1 MTASMQLA
9 ASLPFLGYKQRN
21 AVLDSYFY
29 DTIGLTLEERAKLS
43 PLVDSEG
50 SIVVVPPSDS
60 GRPIRH
66 YKSPLR
72 FVNKEGQTI
81 RAIAVAGV
89 GNSVLGT
96 AALARSIANALDTDV
111 AGIVTGYGLSDV
123 MTEAFGGWFVFGAAD
138 RIRYAMEKF
147 VERTGSTM
155 PADNVTG
162 PSSAKA
168 LWLDRSSLP
177 GDDDIAT
184 LSDILEARP
193 PKLDYLIAHG
203 KGAVVAS
210 QALQHY
216 VDDRQVDESS
226 LPMQLR
232 IVTLGAVVEL
242 PPEFKQ
248 VKQYLGTLDWF
259 GSVNSKLS
267 VTHERVPDASHHL
280 NPRLLYHLDVAS
292 LVKANGSPRL
302 LPKPG
307 NGEMAP
313 MAAPKAMA
321 PIAKV
326 SRPAPRVVAKP
337 VAAPK
342 PEKAEA
348 VVPPVSKPAVKK
360 TGRTA
365 PKKAAVPS
373 SAAPVPKPR
382 AAVRPVPKVAA
393 KTVRAAPNKSA
404 EAPRALAQRAKA
416 VSATTARR
424 RGRKSKT

>member
-29 DTIGLTLEERAKLS
+29 DTTGLTLEERAKLS
-43 PLVDSEG
+43 PLVDNEG
-50 SIVVVPPSDS
+50 SIVVVPPSNSD
-60 GRPIRH
+60 RPIRH

-72 FVNKEGQTI
+72 FINKEGRTI

-96 AALARSIANALDTDV
+96 AALARSIADALDTDV
-111 AGIVTGYGLSDV
+111 AGIVTGYGLSDL
-123 MTEAFGGWFVFGAAD
+123 MTDAFGGWFVFGAAD

-162 PSSAKA
+162 ASSAKA

-193 PKLDYLIAHG
+193 PKLDYLIAHS
-203 KGAVVAS
+203 KGAVVVS

-216 VDDRQVDESS
+216 VEDRQGDESS

-232 IVTLGAVVEL
+232 IITLGAVVEM

-248 VKQYLGTLDWF
+248 VKQYLGALDWF

-280 NPRLLYHLDVAS
+280 NQRLPYHLDVAS
-292 LVKANGSPRL
+292 LVKVNGAPRL
-302 LPKPG
+302 LAKPG

-313 MAAPKAMA
+313 VSVPKAMA
-321 PIAKV
+321 PIVKMP
-326 SRPAPRVVAKP
+326 RPAPSVAAKP
-337 VAAPK
+337 
-342 PEKAEA
+342 
-348 VVPPVSKPAVKK
+348 VPPVSKSAVKK
-360 TGRTA
+360 TVRNA
-365 PKKAAVPS
+365 PPEAAKPTPLAS
-373 SAAPVPKPR
+373 GPKPE
-382 AAVRPVPKVAA
+382 ATMRPVTKVAA
-393 KTVRAAPNKSA
+393 KTVRAAPKKSA
-404 EAPRALAQRAKA
+404 EAPRAPRAKP
-416 VSATTARR
+416 VSASTPARR
-424 RGRKSKT
+424 PARKSKT